1 MHEIITVYTTIPLEV
16 YFLIFLGICLLIA
29 EAFIPGFGVTGI
41 LGLVCLGL
49 AIFVRSKSFTEVLV
63 LGTTVL
69 IICLIFL
76 AIFIKSA
83 ENGLLWRS
91 PIVLKDITSKEKGYI
106 STDDV
111 SNLIGAVG
119 NAKTLLRPSGVGVFY
134 GRYIDVVTNGEYIEK
149 GTQIVITKVEG
160 RRIVVAEYKNS

>member
-49 AIFVRSKSFTEVLV
+49 AIFVRSKSLTEILV

-76 AIFIKSA
+76 VVFIKSA

-134 GRYIDVVTNGEYIEK
+134 GQYIDVVTNGEYIEK